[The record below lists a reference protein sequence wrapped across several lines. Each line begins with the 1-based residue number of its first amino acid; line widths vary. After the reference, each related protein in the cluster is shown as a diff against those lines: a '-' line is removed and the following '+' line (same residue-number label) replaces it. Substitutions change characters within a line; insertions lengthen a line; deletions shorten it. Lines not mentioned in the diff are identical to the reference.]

1 MSMALAEIEVLQPV
15 NSKPLGESDSAE
27 LQAHLNCQPAWV
39 QNSIN
44 DLMRREYGRSFNNVA
59 GQVKVFREIMSE
71 VVAVNQSE
79 EAEALRQLLRDI
91 QPATVKALENGA
103 DAIEREMS
111 QLKQLIRCGD
121 FTEVGDRAKRLEGK
135 TKRFQKKFADLRPK
149 LNKLRAKLEAE
160 ARKLEAASKASE
172 DLFIQTE
179 NHRDWWLWFLD
190 FLGKSATVGSAS
202 LLGISA
208 GSIGY
213 LYYLYQ
219 CKAMALGSAKA
230 TLAAAKKALAD
241 KGAAASAATARAT
254 AAKAAAAH
262 DAAVVTTANHTLQ
275 GAGTAEVAATGAS
288 SHGGAHAVAAVIGG
302 SAAVDMWLVHSA
314 DVAQVA
320 YQAASAAAAAASN
333 AAGAASAAMS
343 GAAAEAASALS
354 NMDSL
359 QVESSKDWKS
369 LISLQINFYSIS
381 FLIMFDLFILISS
394 WESSHTLQCIL
405 CRWPWDHCQRPCVR

>member
-15 NSKPLGESDSAE
+15 NSEPLGESDSAE

-91 QPATVKALENGA
+91 QPATVKALKNGA

-121 FTEVGDRAKRLEGK
+121 FTAVGDRAKRLEGK

-149 LNKLRAKLEAE
+149 LNKLRARLEAE
-160 ARKLEAASKASE
+160 ARKFEAASKASE

-179 NHRDWWLWFLD
+179 KHRDWWLWFLD

-208 GSIGY
+208 GSNGY

-241 KGAAASAATARAT
+241 KGAALSAATARAT

-288 SHGGAHAVAAVIGG
+288 SHGGAHAVAAVIG
-302 SAAVDMWLVHSA
+302 VCLND
-314 DVAQVA
+314 
-320 YQAASAAAAAASN
+320 
-333 AAGAASAAMS
+333 
-343 GAAAEAASALS
+343 
-354 NMDSL
+354 
-359 QVESSKDWKS
+359 
-369 LISLQINFYSIS
+369 
-381 FLIMFDLFILISS
+381 
-394 WESSHTLQCIL
+394 
-405 CRWPWDHCQRPCVR
+405 